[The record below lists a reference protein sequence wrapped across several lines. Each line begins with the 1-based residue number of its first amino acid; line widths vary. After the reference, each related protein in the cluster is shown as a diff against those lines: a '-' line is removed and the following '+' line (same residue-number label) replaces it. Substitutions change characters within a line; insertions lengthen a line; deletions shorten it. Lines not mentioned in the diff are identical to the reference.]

1 MRQYPLPA
9 NRNHQAWMLEVIK
22 DLVLDHPEGIG
33 VLSRNDYDKVCDLME
48 KHKVIRNRIDYERF
62 YPFAQEKK

>member
-1 MRQYPLPA
+1 
-9 NRNHQAWMLEVIK
+9 MLEVIK